1 MELELQ
7 TNKKLEHFWLESDS
21 IRQLNHYLIVESSD
35 VIRLDGFRLQ
45 YSVTPAQ
52 TKGNRNSDKNY
63 RLSVEVASR
72 DWICQLEHWTRG
84 RADSK
89 WRWARRKFAR
99 SARRPPGSYR
109 RWPAAPRFYCWSPF
123 PHGLILTRSAPQR
136 RSTDPDVCA
145 KHLVGIPILI
155 FICAVAFSTSSFSF
169 LIQLSN
175 FLHNVQLESIDKWI
189 IFFGVF
195 LHEKYRQM

>member
-72 DWICQLEHWTRG
+72 DWICQLEH
-84 RADSK
+84 
-89 WRWARRKFAR
+89 
-99 SARRPPGSYR
+99 
-109 RWPAAPRFYCWSPF
+109 
-123 PHGLILTRSAPQR
+123 
-136 RSTDPDVCA
+136 
-145 KHLVGIPILI
+145 
-155 FICAVAFSTSSFSF
+155 
-169 LIQLSN
+169 
-175 FLHNVQLESIDKWI
+175 
-189 IFFGVF
+189 
-195 LHEKYRQM
+195 